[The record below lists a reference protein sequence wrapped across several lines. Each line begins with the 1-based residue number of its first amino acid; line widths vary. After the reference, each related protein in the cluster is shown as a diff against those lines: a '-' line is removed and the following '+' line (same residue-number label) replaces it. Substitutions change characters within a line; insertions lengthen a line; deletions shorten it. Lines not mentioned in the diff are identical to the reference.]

1 MSFSVSSDR
10 FTALKRANT
19 GWLAM
24 YIYSFIIAPLC
35 KFKSLLLEI
44 IS

>member
-24 YIYSFIIAPLC
+24 YIYSFIIALC